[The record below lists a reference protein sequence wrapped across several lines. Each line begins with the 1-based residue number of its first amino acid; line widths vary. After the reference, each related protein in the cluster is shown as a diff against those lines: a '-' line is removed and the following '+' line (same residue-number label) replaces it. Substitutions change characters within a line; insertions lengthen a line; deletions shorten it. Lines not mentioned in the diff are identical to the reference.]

1 MTPTS
6 HGNCVRIPER
16 QVSALEAL
24 KSRLGDDVAYVVPVD
39 QEGRVISFTLLHNLP
54 VDAGPSA
61 MTPWVDPWTAS
72 SMPSRGHRLWRR
84 TRPTREIGEPHGL
97 RLNGYDAGEGWCMY
111 GDGGAKQV
119 CNQIAA
125 RDSWD
130 GIQSYL
136 YTEEGCH
143 DLEARIA
150 CLIDEPTSDGS
161 DAGRRPG

>member
-54 VDAGPSA
+54 VDA
-61 MTPWVDPWTAS
+61 
-72 SMPSRGHRLWRR
+72 
-84 TRPTREIGEPHGL
+84 EIGEPHGL

-119 CNQIAA
+119 SNQIAA

-143 DLEARIA
+143 NLEARIA
-150 CLIDEPTSDGS
+150 CLVDEPTSDGS

>member
-24 KSRLGDDVAYVVPVD
+24 KS
-39 QEGRVISFTLLHNLP
+39 Q
-54 VDAGPSA
+54 
-61 MTPWVDPWTAS
+61 
-72 SMPSRGHRLWRR
+72 
-84 TRPTREIGEPHGL
+84 IGEPHGL

-119 CNQIAA
+119 SNQIAA

-143 DLEARIA
+143 NLEARIA
-150 CLIDEPTSDGS
+150 CLVDEPTSDGS